1 MKPRVVMMGPQGAGK
16 GTQSER
22 LAEAFDIE
30 HVTTGGILRANKDL
44 ETDHGTP
51 AEYMDRGELV
61 PDEVMAAIVDE
72 ALAGRE
78 GYVLDGYPR
87 NLAQAEYLEE
97 IADPHLVLVIDV
109 SEETSIERLSGRR
122 ECPDCGETYHVDFD
136 PPATAGV
143 CEECGGDLIQ
153 REDDEPDAIK
163 RRLEIYTDETAPVV
177 DHYRTETDVPV
188 ETVDGERGPDAV
200 FADVRETVASAV
212 PDSARETGT

>member
-22 LAEAFDIE
+22 LAAAVDIE

-51 AEYMDRGELV
+51 AKYMDRGELV

-72 ALAGRE
+72 ALADRP

-87 NLAQAEYLEE
+87 NRAQAEYLEE

-122 ECPDCGETYHVDFD
+122 ECEDCGETYHIDFD
-136 PPATAGV
+136 PPATPGV
-143 CEECGGDLIQ
+143 CDECGGDLIR

-163 RRLEIYTDETAPVV
+163 RRLEIYNEETAPVV
-177 DHYRTETDVPV
+177 EYYRTETEIPV

-200 FADVRETVASAV
+200 FADVRETVERTV
-212 PDSARETGT
+212 PEAATRDD